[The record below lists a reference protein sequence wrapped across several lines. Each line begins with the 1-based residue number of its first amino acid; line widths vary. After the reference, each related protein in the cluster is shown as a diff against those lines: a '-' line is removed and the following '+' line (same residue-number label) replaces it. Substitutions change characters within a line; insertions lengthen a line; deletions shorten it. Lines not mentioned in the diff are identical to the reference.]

1 MTIPFTRWP
10 EEFARRYREKG
21 YWQDLP
27 LTHILTDHAEKDTVA
42 IIDGER
48 HLTWRAFNQAVN
60 NLASALQGQGVRRGE
75 TALVQ
80 LGNVAEFYITF
91 FALLQVGVAPVNAL
105 FSHQRNELNAYA
117 AQIKPALLIADRE
130 HALFA
135 GDDFLNRFVDEHRS
149 VRVVLLRGDN
159 GAHALEAAIAHP
171 ATHFIPNPTPA
182 DEVAFF
188 QLSGGSTGTPKLIPR
203 THNDYDYSI
212 RRSNEICGITADT
225 RYLNALPAAHNYAMS
240 SPGSLGVFMAGGCVV
255 LAHDPSATICF
266 PLIERHQINVTSL
279 VPPAVSLWLQAIAD
293 GAGNAQL
300 KSLKLLQVGGA
311 RLSATLAARIPAEI
325 GCQLQQVFGMAEGL
339 VNYTALD
346 DTPER
351 IIHTQGRPMCP
362 DDEVWVADE
371 QGNPLPRGE
380 TGRLM
385 TRGPYTFRGYFNSPE
400 HNASA
405 FDANGFYCSGDLIA
419 IDEQGYITVQGREKD
434 QINRG
439 GEKIAAEEIEN
450 LLLRHEAVIHA
461 ALVSMEDS
469 LLGEKSCAFLVVKQ
483 PLRAV
488 EVRRFLREQG
498 VAEFKLPD
506 RVESVD
512 ALPLTPVGKVD
523 KKQLRLWIAERARP
537 EEQSMAIPKLTA
549 YALPTAAELPTSKV
563 NWAFEPERAAL
574 LIHDMQEYFLNF
586 WGENSAMMQQVVANI
601 ARLRTYCKAHNIPVY
616 YTAQP
621 KEQSDEDRALLN
633 DMWGPGL
640 TRSPEQQR
648 IVAELTPD
656 EADTVLVKWRYSA
669 FHRSPLE
676 LMLKETGRN
685 QLLITGVYAHIG
697 CMTTATD
704 AFMRDIKPFFI
715 ADALADFTREEHLMS
730 LNYVAGRSGR
740 VVMTDDLL
748 PSVPASKAALR
759 ELILPLLDETDE
771 PMDDENLIDYGL
783 DSVRMMALAAR
794 WRKVH
799 GDIDFVML
807 AKNPTL
813 DAWWA
818 LLSREVQ

>member
-10 EEFARRYREKG
+10 EDFARRYREKG

-27 LTHILTDHAEKDTVA
+27 LTHILTDQADNDALA
-42 IIDGER
+42 IVDGER
-48 HLTWRAFNQAVN
+48 QFSYRECNQAVN
-60 NLASALQGQGVRRGE
+60 NLAAKLQAQGIRRGE

-80 LGNVAEFYITF
+80 LGNVAEFYISF
-91 FALLQVGVAPVNAL
+91 FALLQLGVAPVNAL
-105 FSHQRNELNAYA
+105 FSHQRSELTAYA
-117 AQIKPALLIADRE
+117 GQIKPALLIADRD

-135 GDDFLNRFVDEHRS
+135 GDDFLNRFVDQHRS
-149 VRVVLLRGDN
+149 VRVVLLRGDK
-159 GAHALEAAIAHP
+159 GDHALEAAMTHP
-171 ATHFIPNPTPA
+171 SEDFVPTPTPA

-212 RRSNEICGITADT
+212 RRSNEICGITAGT

-240 SPGSLGVFMAGGCVV
+240 SPGSLGIFTAGGCVV
-255 LAHDPSATICF
+255 LASDPSATLCF
-266 PLIERHQINVTSL
+266 PLIEKHQVTVTSL
-279 VPPAVSLWLQAIAD
+279 VPPAVSLWLQAIAE

-300 KSLKLLQVGGA
+300 ASLTLLQVGGA
-311 RLSATLAARIPAEI
+311 RLSASLAARIPAEI

-351 IIHTQGRPMCP
+351 IINTQGRPMCP

-380 TGRLM
+380 VGRLM

-405 FDANGFYCSGDLIA
+405 FDADGFYCSGDLIA

-450 LLLRHEAVIHA
+450 LLLRHHSVIHA

-469 LLGEKSCAFLVVKQ
+469 LLGEKSCAYLVVKQ

-506 RVESVD
+506 RVECVD

-523 KKQLRLWIAERARP
+523 KKQLRLWLAQRA
-537 EEQSMAIPKLTA
+537 Q
-549 YALPTAAELPTSKV
+549 
-563 NWAFEPERAAL
+563 
-574 LIHDMQEYFLNF
+574 
-586 WGENSAMMQQVVANI
+586 G
-601 ARLRTYCKAHNIPVY
+601 
-616 YTAQP
+616 
-621 KEQSDEDRALLN
+621 
-633 DMWGPGL
+633 
-640 TRSPEQQR
+640 
-648 IVAELTPD
+648 
-656 EADTVLVKWRYSA
+656 
-669 FHRSPLE
+669 
-676 LMLKETGRN
+676 
-685 QLLITGVYAHIG
+685 
-697 CMTTATD
+697 
-704 AFMRDIKPFFI
+704 
-715 ADALADFTREEHLMS
+715 
-730 LNYVAGRSGR
+730 
-740 VVMTDDLL
+740 
-748 PSVPASKAALR
+748 
-759 ELILPLLDETDE
+759 
-771 PMDDENLIDYGL
+771 
-783 DSVRMMALAAR
+783 
-794 WRKVH
+794 
-799 GDIDFVML
+799 
-807 AKNPTL
+807 
-813 DAWWA
+813 
-818 LLSREVQ
+818 